1 MLGHLASARR
11 KELAER
17 LIMLKQSPDYDAHFG
32 VGTLICSLDREV
44 QEARDEAEKAL
55 NPTFE
60 ASGIEPVG
68 S

>member
-1 MLGHLASARR
+1 
-11 KELAER
+11 
-17 LIMLKQSPDYDAHFG
+17 MLKQSPDYDAHFG